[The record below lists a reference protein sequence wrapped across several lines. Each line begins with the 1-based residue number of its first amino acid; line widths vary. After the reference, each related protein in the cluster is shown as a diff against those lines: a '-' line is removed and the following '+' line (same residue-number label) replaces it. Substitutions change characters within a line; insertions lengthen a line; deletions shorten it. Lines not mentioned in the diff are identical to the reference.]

1 MPGNF
6 QRFDA
11 ALASAHFRRH
21 DFYQSSSQCSKRE
34 RDPRPHAVAH
44 QSEGVIGACWN
55 VTLSNLRFIARTRIS
70 ARCALGSMST
80 VEVQDLTSS
89 GNATYRYWSAT
100 AKCVLAGTC
109 ASFGQFFARCPI
121 VVMFLLELSQ
131 VWSLCR
137 RLRIA
142 SSSCYSYPCL
152 SSSDRPSKSLS
163 TDDPPHLR
171 PSPLCT

>member
-109 ASFGQFFARCPI
+109 ASFGQFLQDAQS
-121 VVMFLLELSQ
+121 LSCFY
-131 VWSLCR
+131 WSCR
-137 RLRIA
+137 RFGLYA
-142 SSSCYSYPCL
+142 VGYG
-152 SSSDRPSKSLS
+152 SLAHLATLIRAFHPR
-163 TDDPPHLR
+163 TDHQ
-171 PSPLCT
+171 SHCPLMIRHI